1 MKLIIHI
8 GAGKTGSTSIQ
19 KTLLINDEILKN
31 NGIWYLGLM
40 LERANKK
47 LFDWQKNLVH
57 IIQDFNQKKEEEI
70 TSQIVEILK
79 EIIKEAKSKNI
90 EKLIW
95 SNESFL
101 VSNHN
106 FLPAL
111 NILKKEIGLEVEF
124 IVYVRGYISWMQS
137 AYLQWGIK
145 HKTYKGELRSFN
157 EWSINFHKPFFFKQ
171 INGLLH
177 KIEDFPIYI
186 RNMSASKSIIN
197 DFCEVLDI
205 DSSRLNEIRDNDA
218 LKGEELFFRT
228 LFNSNYKEEVL
239 PNIFEESFK
248 NIDFSKTPKEFL
260 EEYLPKKSD
269 LEKVLEDTNQ
279 DREELNFLLSSQNQ
293 PIVEENIK
301 KKELKIDSEKL
312 LLSISQIVINQSKEI
327 EKLKKE
333 IEALKK

>member
-1 MKLIIHI
+1 
-8 GAGKTGSTSIQ
+8 
-19 KTLLINDEILKN
+19 
-31 NGIWYLGLM
+31 
-40 LERANKK
+40 
-47 LFDWQKNLVH
+47 
-57 IIQDFNQKKEEEI
+57 
-70 TSQIVEILK
+70 
-79 EIIKEAKSKNI
+79 
-90 EKLIW
+90 
-95 SNESFL
+95 
-101 VSNHN
+101 
-106 FLPAL
+106 
-111 NILKKEIGLEVEF
+111 
-124 IVYVRGYISWMQS
+124 
-137 AYLQWGIK
+137 
-145 HKTYKGELRSFN
+145 
-157 EWSINFHKPFFFKQ
+157 
-171 INGLLH
+171 
-177 KIEDFPIYI
+177 
-186 RNMSASKSIIN
+186 MSASKSIIS

-301 KKELKIDSEKL
+301 KKDLKIDSEKL

-333 IEALKK
+333 IKELKK